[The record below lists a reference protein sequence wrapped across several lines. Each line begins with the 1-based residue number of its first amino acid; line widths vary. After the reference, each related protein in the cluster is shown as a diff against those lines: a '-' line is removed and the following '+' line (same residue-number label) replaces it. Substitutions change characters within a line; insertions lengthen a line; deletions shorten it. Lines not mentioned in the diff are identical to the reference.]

1 VRDPRKSALALLLVA
16 SALCCATEEARV
28 VKTGDSFYRFLI
40 WNLALAWI
48 PLLLAACGYAAA
60 ARGRGWPVAALALA
74 WILFFPNA
82 PYMLTDFVHLG
93 SSETGAPLWY
103 DALMIASFAWTAL
116 LLGLASLYLMQIVV
130 ERYVRPLWSWTLV
143 AVALLLSSFGVYLGR
158 FNRFNSWDALVR
170 PGRVGHVISHQL
182 ENPIQHPRLVGILV
196 ILTAFLTVAYAIL
209 YTFANVQLRPAD
221 GPAKR

>member
-1 VRDPRKSALALLLVA
+1 M
-16 SALCCATEEARV
+16 
-28 VKTGDSFYRFLI
+28 KTGDSFYRFLI

-48 PLLLAACGYAAA
+48 PLLFAAFAYAVA
-60 ARGRGWPVAALALA
+60 GRGGRWTVAALAVG

-93 SSETGAPLWY
+93 STGTSAPLWY

-130 ERYVRPLWSWTLV
+130 ERYIRPIWSWTLV
-143 AVALLLSSFGVYLGR
+143 GAVLLLSSFGVYLGR
-158 FNRFNSWDALVR
+158 FVRFNSWDALIR
-170 PGRVGHVISHQL
+170 PGRVGNVIRHQL

-209 YTFANVQLRPAD
+209 YAFANVQLRPTERYASEI
-221 GPAKR
+221 GRLNR